1 MKILPIQHNFYRVL
15 SVLALVLISQS
26 VGAEESFDAWLKQ
39 LQQDAVASGISIEVS
54 TKAVQ
59 KIQFLPQV
67 VAQDHAQPEF
77 ITPFLDY
84 YHRRVTQQ
92 RVSVGQGKLIQYQ
105 DYLAELTRQYGVP
118 GHFLMAFW
126 GMETNYGSHQGNLD
140 VLSSLATLA
149 YEGRRAAFFKQQL
162 MQALKVA
169 DQQPALLDAWQGSWA
184 GAFGHMQ
191 FMPSTFNAYATDGDA
206 DGVVDLV
213 RSEKDAFSS
222 AANYLA
228 QVGWQKNQPAI
239 IEVALPKSFTMQ
251 DAQLNIKKTVA
262 EWSALG
268 VTAMQGKKILLEKTR
283 VFQKKHR
290 PQTET
295 FYEETYVPDETLA
308 LKETVLDQQALASI
322 ILPQGWQGPA
332 FMVFDNFRVIMD
344 WNRSINYA
352 LSVAQLAERLVG
364 QQPVLAGEAAEKGA
378 LSFAQMQHLQSMLNQ
393 LGFDAG
399 EPDGLPGLKTQA
411 AVRQYQLSQNLPA
424 DGYASP
430 GLYDLLQK
438 KTAVAT
444 Q

>member
-1 MKILPIQHNFYRVL
+1 MKISHIQQKVYRAL
-15 SVLALVLISQS
+15 SLMACAVFSQWAN
-26 VGAEESFDAWLKQ
+26 AEEAFDVWLKQ
-39 LQQDAVASGISIEVS
+39 VQQDAIANGISIEVS
-54 TKAVQ
+54 TRAVQ
-59 KIQFLPQV
+59 KIQFLPEV
-67 VAQDHAQPEF
+67 VAQDRAQPEF

-84 YHRRVTQQ
+84 YRRRVTQQ
-92 RVSVGQGKLIQYQ
+92 RVVVGQEKLSQHQ
-105 DYLAELTRQYGVP
+105 DHLATLTQQYGVP
-118 GHFLMAFW
+118 GNFLMAFW
-126 GMETNYGSHQGNLD
+126 GLETNYGSHQGNLD

-149 YEGRRAAFFKQQL
+149 YEGRRAEFFKQQL

-169 DQQPALLDAWQGSWA
+169 DQQPVLLDVWQGSWA

-239 IEVALPKSFTMQ
+239 IEVALPKNFAMQ
-251 DAQLNIKKTVA
+251 DAQLNIKKNVA

-295 FYEETYVPDETLA
+295 FYEETYVPDITIA
-308 LKETVLDQQALASI
+308 LTEVVPEQQISASI
-322 ILPQGWQGPA
+322 VLPQGWQGPA

-364 QQPVLAGEAAEKGA
+364 QVPVLAGEAAEKGA
-378 LSFAQMQHLQSMLNQ
+378 LSFTQMQHLQSMLNQ

>member
-1 MKILPIQHNFYRVL
+1 MKTLSIQQQIYRVL
-15 SVLALVLISQS
+15 GGLTLIVISRC
-26 VGAEESFDAWLKQ
+26 VGAEEAFDVWLKQ
-39 LQQDAVASGISIEVS
+39 VQEDAVASGISIEVS
-54 TKAVQ
+54 SKAIQ

-67 VAQDHAQPEF
+67 VAQDRAQPEF
-77 ITPFLDY
+77 ITPFLEY

-92 RVSVGQGKLIQYQ
+92 RVSVGQGRLNQYQ
-105 DYLAELTRQYGVP
+105 DYLAELTQRYGVP

-149 YEGRRAAFFKQQL
+149 YEGRRAEFFKQQL

-169 DQQPALLDAWQGSWA
+169 DQQPALLDVWQGSWA

-239 IEVALPKSFTMQ
+239 MEIALPKNFAMQ
-251 DAQLNIKKTVA
+251 EAQLNIKKTVA

-268 VTAMQGKKILLEKTR
+268 ITALQGKKILLERTR

-295 FYEETYVPDETLA
+295 FYEETYVPDVTIA
-308 LKETVLDQQALASI
+308 LKEAVPDQQIAASI

-352 LSVAQLAERLVG
+352 LSVAQLAERLIG
-364 QQPVLAGEAAEKGA
+364 QVPVLAGEAAEKDA
-378 LSFAQMQHLQSMLNQ
+378 LSFTQMRHLQSMLNQ

-430 GLYDLLQK
+430 SLYNLLQK
-438 KTAVAT
+438 KIAVAT